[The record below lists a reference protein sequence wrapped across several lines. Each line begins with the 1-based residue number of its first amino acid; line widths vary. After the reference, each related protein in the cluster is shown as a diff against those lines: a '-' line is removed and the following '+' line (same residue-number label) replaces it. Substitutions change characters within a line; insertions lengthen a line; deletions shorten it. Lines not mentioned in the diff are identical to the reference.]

1 MSHLLGTPGLKTLLN
16 APAALQWGL
25 LLALSA
31 LLIFLFE
38 LCGLPA
44 AMLLGAI
51 LAAIGLAVGGGNIRV
66 PRLPFH
72 FAQAIVGCMI
82 AKSITADI
90 LGDMAQHWLL
100 FPGIVLAVIAVSTW
114 VGWILAS
121 RQILPG
127 NTAVWGCSPGAATAM
142 TLMAE
147 AHGEDVRMV
156 AFMQYLRVVFVA
168 VAATLVS
175 RWWVISPDVDA
186 HTSVTW
192 FAPVAWV
199 DFAATLALVCGGV
212 ILTRRVSI
220 PAGPLLVPFVAGAC
234 LHCGGRLTITLPP
247 WLLLTSYLLIGW
259 SIGLRFTLAILRHVA
274 RALPSMAFS
283 ALILIA
289 LCGGIAFVLTR
300 TLGVDPLTAY
310 LATSP
315 GGVDSVAIIATS
327 AKADMPFVMAM
338 QTARFLV
345 VLMVGPSLARMVGS
359 KVTAKP

>member
-1 MSHLLGTPGLKTLLN
+1 MSHLPGPPGLKALLN
-16 APAALQWGL
+16 APAALQWGG

-38 LCGLPA
+38 LSGLPA
-44 AMLLGAI
+44 AMLLGAM

-72 FAQAIVGCMI
+72 FAQAVVGCMI

-90 LGDMAQHWLL
+90 LGDMAQHWIL

-168 VAATLVS
+168 IAATLVS
-175 RWWVISPDVDA
+175 RWWVNPEAGA
-186 HTSVTW
+186 HTTIAW
-192 FAPVAWV
+192 FAPIAWG
-199 DFAATLALVCGGV
+199 DFAATLALVCAAV
-212 ILTRRVSI
+212 TLTRHVRI
-220 PAGPLLVPFVAGAC
+220 PAGPLLVPFVVGAC
-234 LHCGGRLTITLPP
+234 LHCSGLLTITLPP
-247 WLLLTSYLLIGW
+247 WLLLASYLLIGW
-259 SIGLRFTLAILRHVA
+259 SIGLRFTLVILRHVA

-345 VLMVGPSLARMVGS
+345 VLMIGPGLARMVGS
-359 KVTAKP
+359 KVTAKL